1 MHACVCVCRKSL
13 SHHWAGSRWTVTL
26 TSSKRIRG
34 TWWWYRREWIAISNR
49 GPLKKSSHGAA
60 MSSCPCANRSHR
72 SWTGTFRSCDLWH
85 WFFWLLWGQST
96 TLRLPKEQLSS
107 PGTIIKRKSQINS
120 IIIFEFTCDLH
131 AILQTSMLE
140 IYFAHI
146 MRKGT
151 SKRPKSIIDL
161 WKH

>member
-1 MHACVCVCRKSL
+1 MNGDPYLEQTDKGDVMMIPARVNCNLKSRTLEEIVSRRRHELLSMRESL
-13 SHHWAGSRWTVTL
+13 SQELDRNLQVMRFVALILL
-26 TSSKRIRG
+26 TIMG
-34 TWWWYRREWIAISNR
+34 TINNTTTSQ
-49 GPLKKSSHGAA
+49 
-60 MSSCPCANRSHR
+60 
-72 SWTGTFRSCDLWH
+72 GTTIKF
-85 WFFWLLWGQST
+85 
-96 TLRLPKEQLSS
+96 

-161 WKH
+161 